1 MVSCP
6 NNSTNGADLHTLN
19 NGSGVISGGTYP
31 MSLIGVA
38 DDGAVY
44 VGNLTLNGST
54 TAFRLYRWAND
65 NPATTPTVAFAGDPF
80 PGSAE
85 RWGDT
90 LNVRGAGANTQIII
104 GSRTGTN
111 AVVFTSSDGTNFT
124 ANPIAISGGAGGL
137 FGLGL
142 AFGSGNTIW
151 GKQTSSPLRQAS
163 FNLLAGTGAVLQSFS
178 SPAVANTV
186 AAIGVSTNLQLFG
199 GVALETP
206 DNFQLYN
213 LPASGAPSLVETNA
227 FPADN
232 PNSNLTGS
240 VDFGGDRVFALDSN
254 NGIIALQLLS
264 PTPAEFVLIERLPNG
279 QVRLLWN
286 GHPVFSYTLQTSSNL
301 LFWSDLASVSGSNGV
316 FQYFDSSTTNLPRR
330 FYRTRN

>member
-1 MVSCP
+1 
-6 NNSTNGADLHTLN
+6 
-19 NGSGVISGGTYP
+19 VISGGTYT
-31 MSLIGVA
+31 MSLLGVA
-38 DDGAVY
+38 DDGVVY
-44 VGNLTLNGST
+44 VGNLTLNGTT

-65 NPATTPTVAFAGDPF
+65 NPATTPTVAFSGDPF
-80 PGSAE
+80 PGSGE

-90 LNVRGAGANTQIII
+90 LNVRGAGATTQIVI

-111 AVVFTSSDGTNFT
+111 VVVFTTSNGINFT
-124 ANPIAISGGAGGL
+124 ANPVAITGGAGGM

-151 GKQTSSPLRQAS
+151 GKQNGSPLRQAS
-163 FNLLAGTGAVLQSFS
+163 FNLATDTGTVLQSFG
-178 SPAVANTV
+178 SPTVVSGV
-186 AAIGVSTNLQLFG
+186 AAIGVSTNLQFLG
-199 GVALETP
+199 GVSLETP
-206 DNFQLYN
+206 DNFQLYD
-213 LPASGAPSLVETNA
+213 LPPSGAPSLLETNA

-232 PNSNLTGS
+232 ANNNGTGA

-264 PTPAEFVLIERLPNG
+264 PTPAEFVLIDRLPNG
-279 QVRLLWN
+279 HVHLLWN

-301 LFWSDLASVSGSNGV
+301 LFWSDLANVPGTDGA
-316 FQYFDSSTTNLPRR
+316 FQFTDSTATNQPRR